1 MKKTVSLFLFIA
13 MLAFVS
19 IKAGLNKNRQ
29 TADLLLKNIE
39 CLATPEN
46 GPVRCIGIGSVD
58 CPATEVKV
66 YFYIQ

>member
-1 MKKTVSLFLFIA
+1 MKKTIYLFLFIA

-39 CLATPEN
+39 CLATPEIP
-46 GPVRCIGIGSVD
+46 GLECYGYGSVD
-58 CPATEVKV
+58 CPATQIKV
-66 YFYIQ
+66 YLYIQ